1 MFRIGM
7 DLGGTKIEGM
17 ALDANGV
24 CGTFFMQ
31 LFFRT

>member
-1 MFRIGM
+1 MFRIDM

-24 CGTFFMQ
+24 CGANFIQ